1 MRDLKRL
8 RYTNAGAR
16 GPEPKR
22 LALARF
28 SPFRRQAFHGAL
40 GPCPKWPALA
50 PMRRLSQAGALLAFC
65 LVINGCHPKQNSQSP
80 AIEFTH
86 VPHASEGGPDKL
98 ETIGGRVIGALPGQ
112 QIVLFAKWGPWWVQP
127 RVDRP
132 YTEIQSDLRW
142 RNATHLGTEYAAVL
156 VDPGFHPDPTMGSLP
171 ALGNGV
177 IVTATIKGRPPFWLT
192 WWFLLA
198 TTVLLALAI
207 SMVFRLRMVA
217 LVHQMNMRF
226 EERLAERT
234 RIARELHDSLLQ
246 GFQGLMLRLQA
257 VRDLL
262 PGRATEAM
270 EALESALDH
279 GDEAIA
285 EGRDTV
291 ENLRGYSMVNTD
303 MVQALTALGE
313 ELRPEKDTV
322 APPLRVFVQGQR
334 RDLDPIL
341 RDEIYRIAREALRNA
356 FNHAQAREIEAQ
368 LTYGN
373 SQFLLHIRDNG
384 TGIDPSVF
392 DQGRR
397 AGHWGLPGMRE
408 RAKEFGGK
416 VKVWSEAGHG
426 TEVELSV
433 PASIAYGNSS
443 VRPRFWFMRKGISGT
458 HDRQS

>member
-1 MRDLKRL
+1 MKRAS
-8 RYTNAGAR
+8 R
-16 GPEPKR
+16 
-22 LALARF
+22 
-28 SPFRRQAFHGAL
+28 
-40 GPCPKWPALA
+40 
-50 PMRRLSQAGALLAFC
+50 AGALLAFC
-65 LVINGCHPKQNSQSP
+65 LVINGCHPKQHSQGLS
-80 AIEFTH
+80 IEFTH

-98 ETIGGRVIGALPGQ
+98 ETIEGRVTGAGSGQ

-132 YTEIQSDLRW
+132 YTEIQSDLTW

-156 VDPGFHPDPTMGSLP
+156 VDPSFHPQPTMGVLP

-177 IVTATIKGRPPFWLT
+177 IATATIKGTPPFWLT
-192 WWFLLA
+192 RWFLLA

-207 SMVFRLRMVA
+207 LILFRLRMLA
-217 LVHQMNMRF
+217 LAHQMNMRF

-246 GFQGLMLRLQA
+246 GFQGLMLRLQT

-262 PGRATEAM
+262 PGRATEAI
-270 EALESALDH
+270 EALESALDR
-279 GDEAIA
+279 GDEVIA

-313 ELRPEKDTV
+313 ELRPEKENL
-322 APPLRVFVQGQR
+322 APPLRVFVQGKR

-356 FNHAQAREIEAQ
+356 FNHAQARKIEAQ
-368 LTYGN
+368 LTYG
-373 SQFLLHIRDNG
+373 SSKFLLRVRDNG
-384 TGIDPSVF
+384 TGIDPTVF
-392 DQGRR
+392 GQGRR

-408 RAKEFGGK
+408 RAKEFGGR
-416 VKVWSEAGHG
+416 VKVWSKSGLG

-433 PASIAYGNSS
+433 PASIAYGSSS
-443 VRPRFWFMRKGISGT
+443 VRPRFWFMRKGISET

>member
-1 MRDLKRL
+1 V
-8 RYTNAGAR
+8 T
-16 GPEPKR
+16 
-22 LALARF
+22 
-28 SPFRRQAFHGAL
+28 
-40 GPCPKWPALA
+40 
-50 PMRRLSQAGALLAFC
+50 
-65 LVINGCHPKQNSQSP
+65 NGCHPKQHSQGPS
-80 AIEFTH
+80 IEFTQ

-98 ETIGGRVIGALPGQ
+98 ETIQGRVTGAAPGQ
-112 QIVLFAKWGPWWVQP
+112 QIILFAKWGPWWVQP

-132 YTEIQSDLRW
+132 YTEIQSDLTW

-156 VDPGFHPDPTMGSLP
+156 VDPGFHPEPTMGSLP
-171 ALGNGV
+171 APGNGV
-177 IVTATIKGRPPFWLT
+177 IATATIKGRPPLWLT

-198 TTVLLALAI
+198 ATILLALTI
-207 SMVFRLRMVA
+207 LILFRLRMVSLA
-217 LVHQMNMRF
+217 HQMNVRF

-246 GFQGLMLRLQA
+246 GFQGLMLRLQT

-262 PGRATEAM
+262 PGRTTEAI
-270 EALESALDH
+270 ESLESALDR
-279 GDEAIA
+279 GDEVIA
-285 EGRDTV
+285 EGRGTV

-313 ELRPEKDTV
+313 ELRPEKDNL
-322 APPLRVFVQGQR
+322 APLRVFVQGKP

-356 FNHAQAREIEAQ
+356 FNHAQARKIEAQ
-368 LTYGN
+368 LTYG
-373 SQFLLHIRDNG
+373 SSKFLLRVRDNG

-408 RAKEFGGK
+408 RAKEFEGR
-416 VKVWSEAGHG
+416 VKVWSKSGLG

-443 VRPRFWFMRKGISGT
+443 VRHRFWFLRKRISET